1 METTNGSD
9 TMNVSDVLEIIILI
23 GFIDIII
30 LLNYVIFGII
40 TGGIK

>member
-1 METTNGSD
+1 MS
-9 TMNVSDVLEIIILI
+9 VSDVLEIIILI

-30 LLNYVIFGII
+30 LLNCIIFGII